1 MAPRDEL
8 PILEPADGRAW
19 ERWLEGHH
27 ADPGRLAEA
36 GQEGSGRT
44 QLIAGKRMRRS
55 RGLPAGTGPRPPP
68 PGPSS
73 RPWPAWAAT
82 GSCTGSATPGGR
94 RRGCGG
100 SGTTWR
106 CWARGGRCG

>member
-1 MAPRDEL
+1 MRGGLVIGEARTAADYSNGTLRHMAPRDEL

-19 ERWLEGHH
+19 ERWLERHH

-73 RPWPAWAAT
+73 RP
-82 GSCTGSATPGGR
+82 
-94 RRGCGG
+94 
-100 SGTTWR
+100 
-106 CWARGGRCG
+106 